1 MLEGEKKLQ
10 AKVATR
16 WNSELRSIKSIL
28 SIPEDKLL
36 QLDTVRLTTY
46 ERNMLQDLV
55 EILTP
60 FQEATDFTQGENVVT
75 ASFVLPCIVGLRK
88 SLESLSV
95 KFNLRMILTLKQS
108 LNKPMAKYEDGEIFL
123 YASIL
128 DLRFK
133 LKWCSH
139 PDDIIS
145 KFTDFVIRVSETEV
159 TDDTND
165 PTQPKP
171 PKQRKKNPSKLLGYI
186 FSETSESDTS
196 VDSNTTETIRSK
208 VTTYFSDQC
217 LSQEANPLQFWK
229 ENTSM
234 YPPAMSKLA
243 KRYLSVPASLGQS
256 NDCLA
261 SLERCRLTSLKIL
274 MFIKCNSY
282 ILDLH

>member
-1 MLEGEKKLQ
+1 
-10 AKVATR
+10 
-16 WNSELRSIKSIL
+16 
-28 SIPEDKLL
+28 
-36 QLDTVRLTTY
+36 
-46 ERNMLQDLV
+46 
-55 EILTP
+55 
-60 FQEATDFTQGENVVT
+60 
-75 ASFVLPCIVGLRK
+75 
-88 SLESLSV
+88 
-95 KFNLRMILTLKQS
+95 MIS
-108 LNKPMAKYEDGEIFL
+108 
-123 YASIL
+123 
-128 DLRFK
+128 
-133 LKWCSH
+133 
-139 PDDIIS
+139 S

-165 PTQPKP
+165 PTQRKP

-243 KRYLSVPASLGQS
+243 KRYLSVPASSGPVERLFSIAGKIFRP
-256 NDCLA
+256 
-261 SLERCRLTSLKIL
+261 ERCRLTDTVFENL